1 MKIFQNIKNVKFM
14 DLLKAHIKRTLNPM
28 SKSPNDHMHESKMQ
42 YLIDFMKTN
51 LSVLETC
58 IYIVGSTKMQN
69 PRSEEIC
76 KLIGCE
82 LAKVKNIQ
90 IVTSGFYGAGDLVAK
105 SFYEAR
111 QKFCFRNSNPLSGP
125 GPTQDNLK
133 SCEAESS
140 VVHIVPV
147 KESQV

>member
-1 MKIFQNIKNVKFM
+1 M
-14 DLLKAHIKRTLNPM
+14 DLLKAHIKRTLNPL

-76 KLIGCE
+76 KSIGTE

-111 QKFCFRNSNPLSGP
+111 QKFCFRNNNLSTGSCSA
-125 GPTQDNLK
+125 QDNLK
-133 SCEAESS
+133 SFEGESS

-147 KESQV
+147 KESQA